1 MPTKDVPNKV
11 DLPIT
16 PLQSTVD
23 INVENNIVN
32 NVDNNVEINAEKVQD
47 ERVDGKGSAKLKS
60 RELAGKTNLQ
70 NIFIIFPENSSN
82 FI

>member
-1 MPTKDVPNKV
+1 MPTKDVPAKV

-23 INVENNIVN
+23 NNVENSVVNNVENNA
-32 NVDNNVEINAEKVQD
+32 EINAEKVQD

-70 NIFIIFPENSSN
+70 NIFNIFLRK
-82 FI
+82 